1 MRDGNRMLLKAKHL
15 HKSPDAFNHKE
26 SHREAGMNHARTIT
40 FPLHHL
46 KAHAKNKAKGYADK
60 TSVYRHLNFK

>member
-60 TSVYRHLNFK
+60 NLTYRHLNSK